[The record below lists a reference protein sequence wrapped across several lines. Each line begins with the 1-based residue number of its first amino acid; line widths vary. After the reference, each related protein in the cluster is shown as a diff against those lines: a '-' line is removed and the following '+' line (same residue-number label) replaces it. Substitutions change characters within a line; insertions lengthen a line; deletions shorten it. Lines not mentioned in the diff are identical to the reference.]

1 MSRDAANV
9 YTDQHDI
16 DLLEARAGQLPD
28 EARVEILLVDGSR
41 VKGTV
46 ATRPTIQTFFD
57 EDEREGLNG
66 VVRID
71 DHDEPGRAHYLWLDQ
86 ILEIVALGTG

>member
-16 DLLEARAGQLPD
+16 ELLEARAGQLPD
-28 EARVEILLVDGSR
+28 EARVEVVLVDGSR
-41 VKGTV
+41 VTGTV
-46 ATRPTIQTFFD
+46 VARPSIQTFFD
-57 EDEREGLNG
+57 EDGREGLNG

-71 DHDEPGRAHYLWLDQ
+71 DRDEPGHAHYLWLDR
-86 ILEIVALGTG
+86 ILEVVTLGTA